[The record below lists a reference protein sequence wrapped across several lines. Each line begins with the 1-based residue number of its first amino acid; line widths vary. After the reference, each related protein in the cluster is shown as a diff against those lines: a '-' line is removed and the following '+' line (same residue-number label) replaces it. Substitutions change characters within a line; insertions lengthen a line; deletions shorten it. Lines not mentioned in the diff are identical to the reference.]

1 MTCVML
7 KVFLLNLEKISISE
21 VDEVSKMCWRF
32 VHSPNRH
39 LVGGELLYINSKRKE
54 SNNLSK
60 LNEEADFLGLLSLVM
75 VQ

>member
-1 MTCVML
+1 MKLARCVGDL
-7 KVFLLNLEKISISE
+7 FIP
-21 VDEVSKMCWRF
+21 
-32 VHSPNRH
+32 PNRH